1 MKVVGMKKYEYTS
14 KKSGKTYPAANIYCT
29 EERNNVVGV
38 ATVDFFVRADIVP
51 GDLQIGSEIVC
62 FYNRF
67 GSVEEIR
74 IVK

>member
-14 KKSGKTYPAANIYCT
+14 KKSGKTYMAANIYCT
-29 EERNNVVGV
+29 EVRNNVIGL
-38 ATVDFFVRADIVP
+38 ATVDFFVRADLVP
-51 GDLQIGSEIVC
+51 GDLQIGSEIIC

-74 IVK
+74 LVK

>member
-1 MKVVGMKKYEYTS
+1 MKVVGMRKFQYTS
-14 KKSGKTYPAANIYCT
+14 KKSGKIYPAANLFCT
-29 EERNNVVGV
+29 EERNNVIGV
-38 ATVDFFVRADIVP
+38 AAFDIFVKAELVP
-51 GDLQIGSEIVC
+51 GDVQVGSEIAC